1 MEEVINFLKEDDFV
15 MDTQVT
21 TKFKINKPT
30 NEVYEAIVDP
40 VKIGNFWFSSSSER
54 WEQGKSVTLRYDEY
68 GAKGVINVLEAVENK
83 RIVFSW
89 GGESDEETVVTITLK
104 ELDNTSTIIEVNE
117 SGLNEDDPEIV
128 NKMLGQKEGW
138 VYMLTCLKGY
148 LDNGINDLRASLI
161 H

>member
-1 MEEVINFLKEDDFV
+1 

-40 VKIGNFWFSSSSER
+40 VKIGNVWFSSSSER

-89 GGESDEETVVTITLK
+89 GGGSDEETVVTITLK

-148 LDNGINDLRASLI
+148 LENGINDLRASLI

>member
-1 MEEVINFLKEDDFV
+1 

-104 ELDNTSTIIEVNE
+104 ELDKTSTIIEVNE
-117 SGLNEDDPEIV
+117 SGLNEDDPEIF

-148 LDNGINDLRASLI
+148 LENGISDLRASLI

>member
-1 MEEVINFLKEDDFV
+1 

-21 TKFKINKPT
+21 TKFKIHKPA
-30 NEVYEAIVDP
+30 NEVFDAIVDP

-68 GAKGVINVLEAVENK
+68 EAEGIINVLEVEENK
-83 RIVFSW
+83 KIVFSW

-104 ELDNTSTIIEVNE
+104 ELDNASTIIEVNE

-148 LDNGINDLRASLI
+148 LENDVKDLRASLI